1 MSPLTEAEN
10 RLRLDLYQQGKDDTE
25 IANILGLTPGSIWYW
40 RKARGLPLNNK
51 NGPVSKRT
59 YKNLDRVAP
68 MEQVLDPDQC
78 EAMRRFLGCLVTFS
92 DRFPGKKIDILMFA
106 REYRKGVGE
115 VG

>member
-1 MSPLTEAEN
+1 MTIKHNPRVLELYQSGLNDHEIAAALGVSPSGIRYWRNQRGLSSQRSTNQVPMERALTE
-10 RLRLDLYQQGKDDTE
+10 G
-25 IANILGLTPGSIWYW
+25 
-40 RKARGLPLNNK
+40 
-51 NGPVSKRT
+51 
-59 YKNLDRVAP
+59 
-68 MEQVLDPDQC
+68 QC

>member
-1 MSPLTEAEN
+1 MTIKHNP
-10 RLRLDLYQQGKDDTE
+10 RVLDLYQSGLSDYE
-25 IANILGLTPGSIWYW
+25 IAAELGVSPSGIRYW
-40 RKARGLPLNNK
+40 RSQRGLSSQHSVNK
-51 NGPVSKRT
+51 V
-59 YKNLDRVAP
+59 P

-115 VG
+115 VS